1 MYEDIVRLILFFDI
15 YFDKQI
21 QFIYKTR
28 LLTSVRYIFFR
39 TTLVE
44 AKK

>member
-1 MYEDIVRLILFFDI
+1 MYEDIVLILFFDI

-28 LLTSVRYIFFR
+28 LIT
-39 TTLVE
+39 
-44 AKK
+44 